1 MGLQCLLISGL
12 LIHNGILPFSKP
24 KLSVAFREQER
35 SYLLK
40 LSIREG
46 WSLS

>member
-1 MGLQCLLISGL
+1 MGLPYLLISGL
-12 LIHNGILPFSKP
+12 LIHNGILLFSKP
-24 KLSVAFREQER
+24 KLLVAFREQER